1 MASNLANGSKVE
13 EDKKDVSQSLLPN
26 KELAPNTIALTQ
38 FQALQYQQ
46 MNTLTDAVASLTE
59 TLTKAKQ
66 DCSSGI
72 GVQPDVKKPKK
83 GDPSKHKKTSNRD
96 RNAHEMSDS
105 YYKSDSY
112 SDCSYESDREFSGDE
127 LEAQFDELAKGSED
141 SPVNDG
147 DANDQLEQLADFF
160 ESEEKCGPEVSG
172 GLAKTLN
179 RGMRSRIA
187 ASKIDEVADKYLR
200 PKNCDNLS
208 VPKVNPEIWD
218 KMSDTAQGRD
228 IGFQKLQAQLL
239 KAVVIQARL
248 MDDVLKAMKEKQH
261 VDVAKCWKQSS
272 HGFQM
277 LAHTFSQMSQ
287 KRRDLIRPEVGKQY
301 RRLCSANTPITSL
314 LFGDELNKQI
324 KEITD
329 ADRVGNKLS
338 TSSYYQKGRQ
348 SHRHQPYP
356 YKKHYDNKR
365 PYNGN
370 SYNGNSYKQSGN
382 RSVDFPKARQYRHR
396 KKSGSGNNHHNNNN
410 NRK

>member
-13 EDKKDVSQSLLPN
+13 EGKKDVSQSQGPLPN

-46 MNTLTDAVASLTE
+46 MNTLTDSVATLTE
-59 TLTKAKQ
+59 TLTMLTKAKQ
-66 DCSSGI
+66 DGSSGS

-105 YYKSDSY
+105 YYESDSY
-112 SDCSYESDREFSGDE
+112 SDCSYESGGEFSGDE

-141 SPVNDG
+141 SPVND
-147 DANDQLEQLADFF
+147 DEANDQLEQLADFF

-187 ASKIDEVADKYLR
+187 ANKIDEVADKYLR

-218 KMSDTAQGRD
+218 KMLDTAQGRD

-239 KAVVIQARL
+239 KAVIIQARL
-248 MDDVLKAMKEKQH
+248 MDDVLKAMKAKQQ

-287 KRRDLIRPEVGKQY
+287 KRRDMIRPEVGKQY
-301 RRLCSANTPITSL
+301 RRLFSA
-314 LFGDELNKQI
+314 EQ
-324 KEITD
+324 
-329 ADRVGNKLS
+329 A
-338 TSSYYQKGRQ
+338 
-348 SHRHQPYP
+348 
-356 YKKHYDNKR
+356 NKR
-365 PYNGN
+365 DY
-370 SYNGNSYKQSGN
+370 
-382 RSVDFPKARQYRHR
+382 
-396 KKSGSGNNHHNNNN
+396 
-410 NRK
+410 